1 MLKKAFTNT
10 PILTIFN
17 PKVASILET
26 DTSDGA
32 IAAVY
37 TQPYTKKN
45 GKEGRR
51 IVAYFSRKLTLAE
64 LNYNVYNKELLAI
77 VKALKH

>member
-1 MLKKAFTNT
+1 MLKKAFTST
-10 PILTIFN
+10 PVLTIFD
-17 PKVASILET
+17 PKVTSILET
-26 DTSDGA
+26 NTSNGA
-32 IAAVY
+32 IAAVH

-51 IVAYFSRKLTLAE
+51 IVAYFSRKLTPAK
-64 LNYNVYNKELLAI
+64 LNYNVYNKELLVI